1 MFKQIFIDLCNKR
14 NESPSSVCRK
24 VGITPATFS
33 GYTDE
38 SVPRQATL
46 MRIADYFGVSVDYL
60 LGREEK
66 SPVSPAVTTE
76 DAELIE
82 YLEELKTRPE
92 MRMLFSLSKNATK
105 EDVEDAVRIIEA
117 LRKGRNS

>member
-1 MFKQIFIDLCNKR
+1 MFKENFIKLCNKR
-14 NESPSSVCRK
+14 GEPPTVVCK
-24 VGITPATFS
+24 NLGLSNAAFS
-33 GYTDE
+33 KWTDE

-46 MRIADYFGVSVDYL
+46 MRIADYFGVTVDYL

-66 SPVSPAVTTE
+66 PLVSSAVTTDDE
-76 DAELIE
+76 ELIE

-92 MRMLFSLSKNATK
+92 LRMLFSLSKNATK

-117 LRKGRNS
+117 LRKGRQV

>member
-1 MFKQIFIDLCNKR
+1 MERLKQLRTEKGLYQKDIATYLGVDRTTYVKYENGSSEPS
-14 NESPSSVCRK
+14 NEILSK
-24 VGITPATFS
+24 
-33 GYTDE
+33 
-38 SVPRQATL
+38 L
-46 MRIADYFGVSVDYL
+46 ADYFGVTTDYL

-92 MRMLFSLSKNATK
+92 MRMLFSLSSKATK